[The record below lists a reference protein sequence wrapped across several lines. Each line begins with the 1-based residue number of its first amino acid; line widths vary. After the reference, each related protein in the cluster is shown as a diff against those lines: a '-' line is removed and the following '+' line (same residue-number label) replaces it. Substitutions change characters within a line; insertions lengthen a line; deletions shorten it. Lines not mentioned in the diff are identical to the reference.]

1 MASSI
6 TSTPLSPGNEST
18 FSGSTLETNMTP
30 TVYDTQSLASAHHHT
45 HLIKQVSS
53 SDVSSLP
60 NFYHTPVSSAAA
72 TANGDDNDDTSISSK
87 SSILSKYS
95 LSSGAASN
103 NNKYSVAS
111 SIRRRDVIKVS
122 FSLFG
127 Y

>member
-1 MASSI
+1 
-6 TSTPLSPGNEST
+6 
-18 FSGSTLETNMTP
+18 MTP
-30 TVYDTQSLASAHHHT
+30 TAAYDTQSLATASHHHT

-60 NFYHTPVSSAAA
+60 NFYHTSVSNSAAA
-72 TANGDDNDDTSISSK
+72 TANGDDNDNDDKSISSK
-87 SSILSKYS
+87 SSMLSKYS
-95 LSSGAASN
+95 ISSRAASN

-122 FSLFG
+122 FSSFG